1 MVRVLQHFKHANS
14 GYFMPEIL
22 YSLSVRPMGCIQNYS
37 FRMNNMKEIFLRL
50 EAIQKFL
57 PNDTKIYNLTVYV
70 LQLIKNYNV
79 YNTYWR
85 SKVSSCNCGLDMY
98 DLLGDEYKAFVV
110 SALIL
115 GSIPRPR
122 VIRHLGQLSLPSL
135 RGR

>member
-1 MVRVLQHFKHANS
+1 
-14 GYFMPEIL
+14 
-22 YSLSVRPMGCIQNYS
+22 
-37 FRMNNMKEIFLRL
+37 MKEIFLRL

-98 DLLGDEYKAFVV
+98 DLLGDDYKAFVV